1 MPIKRAKSDPQPEAI
16 KISHNGDDAFMD
28 KVLADIKKDWGI
40 TQVYLIRNEM
50 MPKQNAMIYD
60 KYDLIIAALIDG
72 KVQYKRTT
80 REERDLAMLQNSG
93 GVPRPVFP
101 EKN

>member
-1 MPIKRAKSDPQPEAI
+1 MPIKKITPDPQPAAI
-16 KISHNGDDAFMD
+16 KISHNGDNAFMD
-28 KVLADIKKDWGI
+28 KVLADIKKHWGI
-40 TQVYLIRNEM
+40 TEVYLVRNEM

-60 KYDLIIAALIDG
+60 KYDLIIASLING

-80 REERDLAMLQNSG
+80 KEERDIAMLQNSG
-93 GVPRPVFP
+93 GIPRPVFP